1 MEKTSYPDINN
12 EAKVS
17 NQDIEETSTKDKGS
31 KDKEMNFDQLFKR
44 HHLQDVQSPFSS
56 LQTREQRYQ
65 EIV

>member
-44 HHLQDVQSPFSS
+44 HHLQDV
-56 LQTREQRYQ
+56 
-65 EIV
+65 